1 MDCATCEAM
10 VDVYLD
16 GEMSAA
22 DCAAFERALEF
33 CPDCRRRLE
42 DARALSGLLRDLPAD
57 RAPDLLRARLD
68 RELRAIAGKS
78 RPSPAPV
85 ATPTVVATTL
95 LPRPSLRWVAM
106 AASLLV
112 AVGIGWL
119 GGMSSMQGKRD
130 ADELTAGFVRVASSD
145 HPVDVVS
152 SDRHT
157 VKPWFAGKI
166 SYSPPVRD
174 LTTGGF
180 PLLGGR
186 VDIFDGR
193 KVAVLV
199 YRHNQHKVALTLWPA
214 RSDNDTPADIA
225 QRDGFVLA
233 QWRHGGFEM
242 RAVSDIE
249 PAEMAAF
256 VKAVDSAEGPDR

>member
-22 DCAAFERALEF
+22 DCAEFERALAL
-33 CPDCRRRLE
+33 CPDCRKRLE
-42 DARALSGLLRDLPAD
+42 EARALSGLLRELPPEP
-57 RAPDLLRARLD
+57 APDLLRARID
-68 RELRAIAGKS
+68 RELRAIAGRSQDPSVS
-78 RPSPAPV
+78 RR
-85 ATPTVVATTL
+85 
-95 LPRPSLRWVAM
+95 LPRASLRWTAM
-106 AASLLV
+106 AASLV
-112 AVGIGWL
+112 AAVSIGWL
-119 GGMSSMQGKRD
+119 GGSLSTQGSRD
-130 ADELTAGFVRVASSD
+130 ADELTAGFLRVASSE

-166 SYSPPVRD
+166 SYSPPVHD
-174 LTTGGF
+174 LTSDGF

-186 VDIFDGR
+186 IDIYDGR

-214 RSDNDTPADIA
+214 ASANGTPVHIE

-233 QWRHGGFEM
+233 EWRQAGFEL

-249 PAEMAAF
+249 PAEMTAF
-256 VKAVDSAEGPDR
+256 TKAVDRSLGSER

>member
-22 DCAAFERALEF
+22 DCAEFERALAL
-33 CPDCRRRLE
+33 CADCRKRLE
-42 DARALSGLLRDLPAD
+42 EAQALSALLRELPPE
-57 RAPDLLRARLD
+57 RAPDLLRARID
-68 RELRAIAGKS
+68 RELRAIAGRS
-78 RPSPAPV
+78 RSAS
-85 ATPTVVATTL
+85 A
-95 LPRPSLRWVAM
+95 LPRASLRWTAM
-106 AASLLV
+106 AASLV
-112 AVGIGWL
+112 AAVSIGWL
-119 GGMSSMQGKRD
+119 GGSLSTQGSRD
-130 ADELTAGFVRVASSD
+130 ADELTAGFLRVASSE

-166 SYSPPVRD
+166 SYSPPVHD
-174 LTTGGF
+174 LTSDGF

-186 VDIFDGR
+186 IDIYDGR

-214 RSDNDTPADIA
+214 ASDNGTPVHIE

-233 QWRHGGFEM
+233 EWRQAGFEL

-249 PAEMAAF
+249 PAEMTAF
-256 VKAVDSAEGPDR
+256 AKAVDRSLAGER

>member
-22 DCAAFERALEF
+22 DCVAFERALEL
-33 CPDCRRRLE
+33 CPECRKRLE
-42 DARALSGLLRDLPAD
+42 EARALSALLHELPAEP
-57 RAPDLLRARLD
+57 APDLLRARIE
-68 RELRAIAGKS
+68 RELRSIAGRS
-78 RPSPAPV
+78 RRPA
-85 ATPTVVATTL
+85 AS
-95 LPRPSLRWVAM
+95 LPPRASLRWTAM
-106 AASLLV
+106 AASLIV
-112 AVGIGWL
+112 AASLGWL
-119 GGMSSMQGKRD
+119 GGSLSTQGSRD
-130 ADELTAGFVRVASSD
+130 ADELVAGYLRVASSE

-166 SYSPPVRD
+166 DYSPPVHD
-174 LTTGGF
+174 LTADGF

-214 RSDNDTPADIA
+214 GSGNGAPAHIE

-233 QWRHGGFEM
+233 QWRQAGFEL

-249 PAEMAAF
+249 PAEMTAF
-256 VKAVDSAEGPDR
+256 TKAVDHSLEGAQ

>member
-1 MDCATCEAM
+1 MDCATCETM

-16 GEMSAA
+16 GEMSAT
-22 DCAAFERALEF
+22 DCVAFERALEL
-33 CPDCRRRLE
+33 CPECRKRLE
-42 DARALSGLLRDLPAD
+42 DARALSGLLHDLPAEPV
-57 RAPDLLRARLD
+57 PDLLRARIE
-68 RELRAIAGKS
+68 RELRSIAGKS
-78 RPSPAPV
+78 QPVVPAARPV
-85 ATPTVVATTL
+85 AATTI
-95 LPRPSLRWVAM
+95 LPRPSMRWAAM
-106 AASLLV
+106 AASLIV
-112 AVGIGWL
+112 AVSIGWL
-119 GGMSSMQGKRD
+119 GGMSSMQGRRD

-199 YRHNQHKVALTLWPA
+199 YSHGQHKVALTLWPA
-214 RSDNDTPADIA
+214 GSDSDSPADVA

-242 RAVSDIE
+242 RAVSDME
-249 PAEMAAF
+249 PAEMSAF
-256 VKAVDSAEGPDR
+256 VKAINTAEGPDR

>member
-22 DCAAFERALEF
+22 DCAEFERALAL
-33 CPDCRRRLE
+33 CPDCRKRLE
-42 DARALSGLLRDLPAD
+42 EARALSGLLRELPPEP
-57 RAPDLLRARLD
+57 APDLLRARID
-68 RELRAIAGKS
+68 RELRAIAG
-78 RPSPAPV
+78 RPQDPAAGRRSPRA
-85 ATPTVVATTL
+85 
-95 LPRPSLRWVAM
+95 SLRWTAM
-106 AASLLV
+106 AASLV
-112 AVGIGWL
+112 AAVSIGWL
-119 GGMSSMQGKRD
+119 GGSLSTQGSRD
-130 ADELTAGFVRVASSD
+130 ADELTAGFLRMASSE

-166 SYSPPVRD
+166 SYSPPVHD
-174 LTTGGF
+174 LTSDGF

-186 VDIFDGR
+186 IDIYDGR

-214 RSDNDTPADIA
+214 ASNNGTSVHIE

-233 QWRHGGFEM
+233 EWRQAGFEL

-249 PAEMAAF
+249 PAEMTAF
-256 VKAVDSAEGPDR
+256 TKAVDRSLASDR

>member
-22 DCAAFERALEF
+22 DCAEFERALVL
-33 CPDCRRRLE
+33 CPDCRKRLD
-42 DARALSGLLRDLPAD
+42 DARALSALLRELPPEP
-57 RAPDLLRARLD
+57 APDLLRARID
-68 RELRAIAGKS
+68 RELHAIAGRSQDTAVAGRSVS
-78 RPSPAPV
+78 RA
-85 ATPTVVATTL
+85 
-95 LPRPSLRWVAM
+95 SLRWTAM
-106 AASLLV
+106 AASLV
-112 AVGIGWL
+112 AAVSIGWL
-119 GGMSSMQGKRD
+119 GGSLSTQGSRD
-130 ADELTAGFVRVASSD
+130 ADELTAGFLRVASSE

-166 SYSPPVRD
+166 SYSPPVHD
-174 LTTGGF
+174 LTADGF

-186 VDIFDGR
+186 VDIYDGR

-214 RSDNDTPADIA
+214 ASGNGAPARIE

-233 QWRHGGFEM
+233 QWRRDGFEL

-249 PAEMAAF
+249 PAEMTAF
-256 VKAVDSAEGPDR
+256 TKAVDRSLATGG

>member
-10 VDVYLD
+10 VDVYID

-22 DCAAFERALEF
+22 DCAEFERALEL
-33 CPDCRRRLE
+33 CPECRKRLDE
-42 DARALSGLLRDLPAD
+42 VRALSVMVRELPPEP
-57 RAPDLLRARLD
+57 APDLLRARID
-68 RELRAIAGKS
+68 RELRAIAG
-78 RPSPAPV
+78 RLQDPAAV
-85 ATPTVVATTL
+85 RR
-95 LPRPSLRWVAM
+95 LPRASLRWTAM
-106 AASLLV
+106 AASLV
-112 AVGIGWL
+112 AAVSIGWL
-119 GGMSSMQGKRD
+119 GGSLSTQGSRD
-130 ADELTAGFVRVASSD
+130 ADELTAGFLRVASSE

-166 SYSPPVRD
+166 SYSPPVHD
-174 LTTGGF
+174 LTSDGF

-186 VDIFDGR
+186 IDIYDGR

-214 RSDNDTPADIA
+214 ASDNGTPAHIE

-233 QWRHGGFEM
+233 RWRQAGFEL

-249 PAEMAAF
+249 PAEMTAF
-256 VKAVDSAEGPDR
+256 TKAVDRSLAGER